1 LFSKRE
7 EKDKKEAY
15 EKQRIKRL
23 EEHLSYLRKL
33 YKKEREEDLSFVKV
47 FVAERNLRGHLHNL
61 GSFLLHEERV
71 QWLEEEVKERY
82 GPGCYC
88 VSVQKGNF
96 RSRGVDIRIGGT
108 RKGTAT
114 KPKPFS
120 PLSENYEQIGKTLRS
135 AGITLK
141 DVINF
146 YSQQQKQNP
155 NQATKEKSADTTTTE
170 EINAGNETYQ
180 KLLSS

>member
-1 LFSKRE
+1 MLFSKRE
-7 EKDKKEAY
+7 EKDY
-15 EKQRIKRL
+15 KQRIKRL

-33 YKKEREEDLSFVKV
+33 YKKERKEDLSFVKV
-47 FVAERNLRGHLHNL
+47 FVAERNLRGHLQNL

-88 VSVQKGNF
+88 VSVQMGNF

-108 RKGTAT
+108 RKSKAT

-155 NQATKEKSADTTTTE
+155 NQATKEKSD
-170 EINAGNETYQ
+170 
-180 KLLSS
+180 

>member
-1 LFSKRE
+1 MLFSKRE
-7 EKDKKEAY
+7 AKDKEEAS
-15 EKQRIKRL
+15 EKQRIKRV

-47 FVAERNLRGHLHNL
+47 FVAARNLRGHLQNL
-61 GSFLLHEERV
+61 GSFVLHHDFIELL
-71 QWLEEEVKERY
+71 QEEVKERY

-88 VSVQKGNF
+88 VSVQQGNF
-96 RSRGVDIRIGGT
+96 RSRGVDLRIGGT
-108 RKGTAT
+108 RNSKAT
-114 KPKPFS
+114 TPKPVS
-120 PLSENYEQIGKTLRS
+120 PLSENYEQLGKRLRS

-155 NQATKEKSADTTTTE
+155 NQATKEKSADTTTE